1 MSAADEVS
9 MRERA
14 HRAIA
19 ELIRPVCTSHPCI
32 AKVYVFGSYARGD
45 FNELSDVDLW
55 IILDRDNFDIPIT
68 EYVDIQTELRHAL
81 KCPTDCVTAVAPDQ
95 LGKLFRPIMR
105 DKVLVYDRSA
115 D

>member
-1 MSAADEVS
+1 MTATAEVP

-19 ELIRPVCTSHPCI
+19 ELIRPVCASHPCVE
-32 AKVYVFGSYARGD
+32 KVYVYGSYARGD

-55 IILDRDNFDIPIT
+55 IILDRDNFDIPMT
-68 EYVDIQTELRHAL
+68 EYVDVQMELRHAL

-105 DKVLVYDRSA
+105 DKVLVYDRTA